1 MNRDL
6 EEKLDNLAETQRAIL
21 RILLLLGGLAIPSG
35 NQEAVDEFYSI
46 LESLKS
52 SGKT

>member
-6 EEKLDNLAETQRAIL
+6 EEKLDSLAETQRAIL
-21 RILLLLGGLAIPSG
+21 RMLLLLCGLAIPSG
-35 NQEAVDEFYSI
+35 NEEAMDEFYSI

-52 SGKT
+52 GGKT